1 LPTDIRVIHAHDFIQ
16 ATPEGQLDLVKSK
29 KLLIEIASAS
39 APLGEYE
46 IVLDTRKAQ
55 SEMSATDLWYLAAEL
70 GNFRKPFSRPVK
82 TAILC
87 PLIRFDLTEFF
98 ALCAQNRGFNV
109 KAFTSLE
116 DAIKWLIADGSRQ
129 GMAEQKERN
138 GND

>member
-1 LPTDIRVIHAHDFIQ
+1 MPTDVRIIHAHDFIK
-16 ATPEGQLDLVKSK
+16 ATPEGQLDLAKSK

-70 GNFRKPFSRPVK
+70 GNLREPFSRPVK

-109 KAFTSLE
+109 KAFTALE
-116 DAIKWLIADGSRQ
+116 DAIEWLIADGSWHGRAK
-129 GMAEQKERN
+129 GKERQ
-138 GND
+138 